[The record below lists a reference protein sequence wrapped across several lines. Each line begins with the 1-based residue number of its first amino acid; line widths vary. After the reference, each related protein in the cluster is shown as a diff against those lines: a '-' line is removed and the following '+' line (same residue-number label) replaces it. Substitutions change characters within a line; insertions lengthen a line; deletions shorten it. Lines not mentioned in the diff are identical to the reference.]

1 MSGLREQIR
10 DEKDVRKAQ
19 RMVKQAI
26 LTRRYPD
33 SYIRRLRQAIRLPA
47 KTK

>member
-19 RMVKQAI
+19 RMVKAAI
-26 LTRRYPD
+26 KSGRYPD
-33 SYIRRLRQAIRLPA
+33 RYILRLHQAIRLPA